1 MKSQYQRREDFFN
14 TLLQSTDATRQ
25 EYGVIKRRRFLW
37 DKKGMVDVP
46 NEEYARRLKEKEEL
60 MNKNRDEERKI
71 LASESQLESELA
83 LNESEFETTQD
94 YFEARKELKKRK
106 EEERIKRLGER
117 TKLEERRLSR
127 EKKKVIRE
135 IEDVF

>member
-1 MKSQYQRREDFFN
+1 
-14 TLLQSTDATRQ
+14 
-25 EYGVIKRRRFLW
+25 
-37 DKKGMVDVP
+37 MVDVP

-94 YFEARKELKKRK
+94 YFEARKELKKKRRGKDKEIRRK
-106 EEERIKRLGER
+106 DKIRRTSLIEREEESN
-117 TKLEERRLSR
+117 T
-127 EKKKVIRE
+127 
-135 IEDVF
+135 